1 MTGQHIPIATL
12 IASKPKNPDLLRR
25 ALISVIQ
32 QYRRPDLLLLAF
44 DRRLPEP
51 GALDGVIS
59 NPFINGVVVLRNER
73 MQGAAG
79 TWNTGLSWLQEQ
91 GFDGY
96 VAILDDDDEWD
107 PDHLSQCERA

>member
-79 TWNTGLSWLQEQ
+79 TWN
-91 GFDGY
+91 
-96 VAILDDDDEWD
+96 
-107 PDHLSQCERA
+107 